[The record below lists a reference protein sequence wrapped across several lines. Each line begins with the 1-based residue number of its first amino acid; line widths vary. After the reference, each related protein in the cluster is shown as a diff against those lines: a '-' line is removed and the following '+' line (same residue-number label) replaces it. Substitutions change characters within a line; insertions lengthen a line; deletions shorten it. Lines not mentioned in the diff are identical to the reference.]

1 MMAARAGSRRVVVVG
16 AGTGV
21 GKTHLGVALALAL
34 SGEGE
39 RVLALKPIESG
50 VAAGGTSDAGQLAAA
65 STAVAKDPPPYA
77 FPDPISPHLAARRA
91 GVAIDLATVVAWV
104 DQHTCP
110 WLLVETAGGL
120 LSPLGIGLTNVDLA
134 RALRPD
140 VVLLVAQDRLGVLHE
155 IATCCLALRVLAQDL
170 REAVVVLQSPA
181 VPDLSTGT
189 NVDELAVLGL
199 TGQAFAI
206 PRGAPEVP
214 EVRVVAGRVLQHL
227 RALL

>member
-1 MMAARAGSRRVVVVG
+1 MAARAGSKRVVIVG

-34 SGEGE
+34 TGEGE

-50 VAAGGTSDAGQLAAA
+50 VASGGTSDAGQLAAA
-65 STAVAKDPPPYA
+65 STVVVKAPPPYA
-77 FPDPISPHLAARRA
+77 FPEPISPHLAARRA
-91 GVAIDLATVVAWV
+91 GMAIDLATVAAWV

-120 LSPLGIGLTNVDLA
+120 LSPLGVGLTNLDLA

-155 IATCCLALRVLAQDL
+155 IASCCLALRVLAEDL

-181 VPDLSTGT
+181 LPDLSTGT
-189 NVDELAVLGL
+189 NVDELALLGL

-206 PRGAPEVP
+206 PRGAPEEP
-214 EVRVVAGRVLQHL
+214 VVMAAAGRVLRHL
-227 RALL
+227 RKLL